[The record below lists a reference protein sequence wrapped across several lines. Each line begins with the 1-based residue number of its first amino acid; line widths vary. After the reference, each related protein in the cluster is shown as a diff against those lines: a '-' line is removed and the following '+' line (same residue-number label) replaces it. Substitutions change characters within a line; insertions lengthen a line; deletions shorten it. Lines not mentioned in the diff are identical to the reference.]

1 MSPRAQDVAHCTK
14 ELVHWLATT
23 PLWEQVC
30 ERCGCATVE
39 ACEGGCHWVAPGIC
53 SRCAKPALPG
63 LPPPTKPR
71 AAAAGAR
78 R

>member
-1 MSPRAQDVAHCTK
+1 MSRRPQDVAVCTK
-14 ELVHWLATT
+14 ELARWLATT

-30 ERCGCATVE
+30 ERCGCTTLQ
-39 ACEGGCHWVAPGIC
+39 ACEDGCRWVAPGIC

-63 LPPPTKPR
+63 IPAAAKPR
-71 AAAAGAR
+71 LAVAR